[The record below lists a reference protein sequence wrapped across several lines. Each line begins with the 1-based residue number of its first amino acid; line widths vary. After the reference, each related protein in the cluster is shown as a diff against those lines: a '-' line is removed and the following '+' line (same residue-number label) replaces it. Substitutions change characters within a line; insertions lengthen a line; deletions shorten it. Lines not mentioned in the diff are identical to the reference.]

1 MHDIPRIDKVRSLK
15 KSSSRSIPDHMGE
28 PYVNMLMLTK
38 EKNFL
43 EKEGVRLDTRRE
55 AVVGRLKE
63 IEERIDRLRRQQK
76 KIEKKRKFDWD
87 TSWVKGKEE
96 ANPEQQRK
104 PKIGTGWKI
113 GSLKRKR

>member
-15 KSSSRSIPDHMGE
+15 KSSSRSIPEHMGE

-38 EKNFL
+38 EKNFM

-76 KIEKKRKFDWD
+76 KIEKKRKFDWETSYVKIKKEAD
-87 TSWVKGKEE
+87 T
-96 ANPEQQRK
+96 EQTKK
-104 PKIGTGWKI
+104 PKGESGWKI
-113 GSLKRKR
+113 RSLKRKR